1 MEDLILD
8 NNLLERP
15 SQSADDVNT
24 VLVNTLE
31 HLAQE
36 GLVVEG
42 AFEVVL
48 LCYLGL
54 GWVSR
59 KV

>member
-1 MEDLILD
+1 MLWKNI
-8 NNLLERP
+8 LERP
-15 SQSADDVNT
+15 SQSADNVDF
-24 VLVNTLE
+24 VLVNALE
-31 HLAQE
+31 QLAEE

-42 AFEVVL
+42 ALEVVL

-59 KV
+59 WT